1 MASSLPNPVY
11 MATKI
16 HGWQEN
22 DAEPEETF
30 LAMDFSVTKLTEGLV
45 APAAPTPPGTLP
57 LSFMDKTPGS
67 VGLVDSIHVFRH
79 GRQPAKIIREAL
91 SEALVFYYPVAG
103 RFATSDQD
111 ELEVACTADGVYFI
125 DASASCSLEDVNYLQ
140 LPLSVPKESILPYP
154 SPDAGQTEGIV
165 RNPLLCIVRG
175 RDQVTEFTCG
185 GFTVGIR
192 SSHAIF
198 DGIGAGQF
206 FQAIADIARGGT
218 EPLVKPIWCRDA
230 IPGPPKLQR
239 GPPPPLPTFKFE
251 DTTLDISSDRI
262 NRIKDE
268 FIKKTGTFCSTFDV
282 LTAKVWQS
290 RTRAIQLEE
299 HSTVRIGFAA
309 NARHLLYK
317 SLLKEEGYYGNCTYP
332 MTITAPRRKVANGS
346 LLEVISLIKNE
357 KQSLPIRFSK
367 WTMGDPQEDPFKEP
381 IDHRFLSIS
390 DWSRVGF
397 SEVDYGWG
405 TPIHFCPVNDYNFF
419 ASCIFLRPP
428 APKQGLRLMARCVAK
443 QELASFQ
450 DQLLEF
456 ASE

>member
-1 MASSLPNPVY
+1 
-11 MATKI
+11 
-16 HGWQEN
+16 
-22 DAEPEETF
+22 
-30 LAMDFSVTKLTEGLV
+30 MDFSVTKLTEGLV
-45 APAAPTPPGTLP
+45 APAGPTPAGTLP

-67 VGLVDSIHVFRH
+67 VELVDSIHVFRH

-91 SEALVFYYPVAG
+91 SRALVFYYPMAG
-103 RFATSDQD
+103 RFAMSDQD

-125 DASASCSLEDVNYLQ
+125 DASASYSLEDVNYLQ

-154 SPDAGQTEGIV
+154 SSDAGHTEGIV
-165 RNPLLCIVRG
+165 ILLMQVTSLPLSWILYVVWSWQYEKNLLFCRVYD

-192 SSHAIF
+192 SSHAIS

-206 FQAIADIARGGT
+206 FQAIADIARGCT

-230 IPGPPKLQR
+230 IPSPPKLQR
-239 GPPPPLPTFKFE
+239 GPPPPLLTFKFV
-251 DTTLDISSDRI
+251 DTILDISSDHI

-268 FIKKTGTFCSTFDV
+268 FIKKTGKFCSTFDA

-317 SLLKEEGYYGNCTYP
+317 SLLKEEGYYGNCAYP
-332 MTITAPRRKVANGS
+332 MTITVPRQKVADGS
-346 LLEVISLIKNE
+346 LLEVISLIKDA

-367 WTMGDPQEDPFKEP
+367 WLMGDPQEDPFKEP
-381 IDHRFLSIS
+381 IDYGFLSIS

-428 APKQGLRLMARCVAK
+428 APKQGLRLMARCVVK
-443 QELASFQ
+443 EELASFQ
-450 DQLLEF
+450 DQLMEF
-456 ASE
+456 ATER

>member
-1 MASSLPNPVY
+1 
-11 MATKI
+11 
-16 HGWQEN
+16 
-22 DAEPEETF
+22 
-30 LAMDFSVTKLTEGLV
+30 MDFSVTKLTEGLV
-45 APAAPTPPGTLP
+45 APAGPTPAGTLP
-57 LSFMDKTPGS
+57 LSVMDKTPGS

-91 SEALVFYYPVAG
+91 SRALVFYYPVAG
-103 RFATSDQD
+103 RFAMTDQD

-154 SPDAGQTEGIV
+154 NPDAGQTEGIV
-165 RNPLLCIVRG
+165 ILLM
-175 RDQVTEFTCG
+175 QVTEFTCG

-206 FQAIADIARGGT
+206 FQAIADIARGCT

-230 IPGPPKLQR
+230 IPSPPKLQR
-239 GPPPPLPTFKFE
+239 GPSPPLLTFKFV
-251 DTTLDISSDRI
+251 DTILDISSDHI

-317 SLLKEEGYYGNCTYP
+317 SLLKEEGYYGNCAYP
-332 MTITAPRRKVANGS
+332 MTITAPRQKVADGS
-346 LLEVISLIKNE
+346 LLEVISLIKDA

-367 WTMGDPQEDPFKEP
+367 WMMGDPQEDPFKEP
-381 IDHRFLSIS
+381 IDYGFLSIS

-419 ASCIFLRPP
+419 GSCIFLRPP
-428 APKQGLRLMARCVAK
+428 APKQGLRLMARCVVK
-443 QELASFQ
+443 EELASFR
-450 DQLLEF
+450 DQLMEF
-456 ASE
+456 ATER

>member
-45 APAAPTPPGTLP
+45 APAAPTPPDTLP

-79 GRQPAKIIREAL
+79 GRQPAKIVREAL

-154 SPDAGQTEGIV
+154 SPDAGQTEGI
-165 RNPLLCIVRG
+165 
-175 RDQVTEFTCG
+175 FTCG

-456 ASE
+456 ATE